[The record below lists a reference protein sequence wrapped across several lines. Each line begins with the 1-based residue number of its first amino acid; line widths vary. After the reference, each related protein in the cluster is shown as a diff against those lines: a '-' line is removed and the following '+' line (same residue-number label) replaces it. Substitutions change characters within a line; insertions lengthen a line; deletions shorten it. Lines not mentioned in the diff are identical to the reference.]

1 MKVILTEDV
10 RGTGKK
16 GDKVIVKDGYGRNF
30 LVPKGLAVSA
40 LEGNVKRLDSVI
52 KSLHNK
58 KAKDLKTSEDLKAK
72 LEEISLVIKMKA
84 GDDGKLFGSVTHKDV
99 AEAIK
104 KVAGIEIDKKLI
116 RIEEPIKM
124 TGTYTVEVHLTQ
136 DINAGVKIEVEK
148 EEEK

>member
-10 RGTGKK
+10 RGTGKR
-16 GDKVIVKDGYGRNF
+16 GDKVTVKDGYGRNF
-30 LVPKGLAVSA
+30 LVPKGLAVPA
-40 LEGNVKRLDSVI
+40 LEGNVKKLDSVI
-52 KSLHNK
+52 KTLQNK
-58 KAKDLKTSEDLKAK
+58 KARELKSAEDMKAK

-104 KVAGIEIDKKLI
+104 KTAGIEIDKKLI

-124 TGTYTVEVHLTQ
+124 TGVYTVEVHLTP
-136 DINAGVKIEVEK
+136 DVNASVKIEVEK

>member
-16 GDKVIVKDGYGRNF
+16 GDKVTVKDGYGRNF
-30 LVPKGLAVSA
+30 LVPKGLAVPA
-40 LEGNVKRLDSVI
+40 LEGNVKRLDSLI
-52 KSLHNK
+52 KNLQNK
-58 KAKDLKTSEDLKAK
+58 KTRELKSAEDMKAK

-84 GDDGKLFGSVTHKDV
+84 GDDGKLFGSVTHKDI

-104 KVAGIEIDKKLI
+104 ETAGIEIDKKLI

-124 TGTYTVEVHLTQ
+124 TGSYTVEVHIQQ
-136 DINAGVKIEVEK
+136 DVNAGVKIEVEK